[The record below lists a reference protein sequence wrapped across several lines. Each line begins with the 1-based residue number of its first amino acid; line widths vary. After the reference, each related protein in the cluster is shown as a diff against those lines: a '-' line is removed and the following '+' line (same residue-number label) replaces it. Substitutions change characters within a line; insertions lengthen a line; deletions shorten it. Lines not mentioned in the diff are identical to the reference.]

1 LLTKPFNG
9 LYQTTPC
16 MSFNLKEYYINLSKG
31 DVILAYKGSITS
43 ELINDIL
50 EAVEK
55 KLEEANE
62 DSKLRKKI
70 YNILVESMQN
80 LFHHIEMF
88 HEGINEDLDPKFGVL
103 VVEKVDSNYKVTT
116 GNFIQSNRIKF
127 LKEKIDKINSLS
139 LDELK
144 DIYKF
149 ILNHQKLS
157 AKGGGGLGLVDIAR
171 KSGNKLEYTFYNYNN
186 NYYFFNLTI
195 LI

>member
-1 LLTKPFNG
+1 
-9 LYQTTPC
+9 
-16 MSFNLKEYYINLSKG
+16 MSFNLKEYYSNLSKG

-55 KLEEANE
+55 KLEDADA
-62 DSKLRKKI
+62 DSKLKKKI
-70 YNILVESMQN
+70 YNVLVESLQN

-88 HEGINEDLDPKFGVL
+88 HEGIQEELDPKFGVL
-103 VVEKVDSNYKVTT
+103 VVVKENGLYKVTT
-116 GNFIQSNRIKF
+116 GNFVNTKRIKF

-139 LDELK
+139 KDELK
-144 DIYKF
+144 DMYKY

-171 KSGNKLEYTFYNYNN
+171 KSGKKLGYEFYNYNDD
-186 NYYFFNLTI
+186 YCFFNLTI
-195 LI
+195 SV